1 MVELLEALKGRSEK
15 IDRYRELKGS
25 NELSFDKFTEE
36 VRSQIQN
43 IPTLDK
49 NELMEALKTVV
60 VELFNAQP
68 DKTVKILDRIKE
80 SEDYIESLDK
90 RQQAIIDGLDEAVSQ
105 LQSSINAIP
114 DADLSGIEQSI
125 KQIKPTKVT
134 EIEKQVQSLS
144 LAIGELKAIEP
155 QKVDLQPLLDAIN
168 APRTDTI
175 NLVTDNHGFPTKAII
190 ERNGD

>member
-1 MVELLEALKGRSEK
+1 MLRAFHVRQGLDYVAL
-15 IDRYRELKGS
+15 RYMNVYGPRQDYHGAY
-25 NELSFDKFTEE
+25 
-36 VRSQIQN
+36 V
-43 IPTLDK
+43 
-49 NELMEALKTVV
+49 AVV
-60 VELFNAQP
+60 M
-68 DKTVKILDRIKE
+68 KILDRIKE

-125 KQIKPTKVT
+125 KQIKPTNVT